1 MTLEIGALALL
12 GIKKIAPTIGAKL
25 AETAFKETMKRLNP
39 SDIQKAW
46 ICGIETA
53 NKTHELFYPCE
64 QGLVENFLEK
74 FFTGAAL
81 AELQKPFHNQGM
93 PQVELLVAAF
103 NATVAENKRIQRRF
117 MPEKLEGWL
126 DVFAKTYFEKT
137 NCYLNFQVAKADY
150 LKQLA
155 NWFDDVKFAGIAV
168 EGQEI
173 EKSEKLAQIFVMPDV
188 LEDVNTHVSLDI
200 QELET
205 GKNLQLLQRES
216 RSGRKFLASQ
226 LLNQNRSSKFVLLG
240 APGSGKT
247 TLLSFFAV
255 MLAQNYPEKL
265 GWDAERDCLPI
276 LIKIRDFAR
285 LSDINLLDY
294 ARQFAE
300 KTMSVKRLP
309 EGFFEYWLADGRAMI
324 LLDGLDEVVEES
336 KRYAVVQQIENFLG
350 QYHQNLAII
359 TSRPVGYKRDFFNS
373 SEFEHYQLQLLD
385 DDKVNEFINHWYDS
399 RVRDSAEAQRR
410 KESIKKALDDND
422 RIKLL
427 ARNPLLLTI
436 IALIHRYQAV
446 LPRARHKLYEK
457 AVETLLKC
465 WDANKKITDQSSFKC
480 LDADDLRRLMEIL
493 AYWIHTQGSTDNPE
507 GGTLISKDDLFD
519 QLTQNIKTKK
529 QVERFKAK
537 EEAKRFVDFI
547 QQRTGLLNEQG
558 QDLYAFVHKTFQE
571 YLCAQEIGYKAD
583 DEDDFEIILNHIRE
597 RLHDSHWREVL
608 LLLIAQQKP
617 KKAAKAMRAI
627 LAANSEHEEWLH
639 RDLFFA
645 GSCLAENIKELKVVD
660 SGLTVEILEKLVEL
674 EVRGEEKVGTKVR
687 SQVFQ
692 ILCGMNETEFEVQ
705 TLQLLKTKGVDEE
718 RLRGYQA
725 ELGEKEAAIS
735 SLLLRLED
743 GNENVHFSAAFA
755 LSRFGN
761 ASETVISALLL
772 GLEDGNEWVRARAVF
787 ALRRLENAS
796 EAVISAL
803 LLRLE
808 NGDNTVRGSA
818 AKALGNL
825 GNASEV
831 VISALLLRLE
841 DGDQNVRISAAKALG
856 NLENASESVISALL
870 LCLEDGDQ
878 NVRGSAAKA
887 LGNLENAS
895 ESVISALLLRLEDGD
910 DSVRGSAAKALGNL
924 ENASE
929 AVISA
934 LLLRLEDGDDSV
946 RGSAA
951 KALGNL
957 ENASEA
963 VISALLLRLEDGDQ
977 NVRDLAAQALGNL
990 ENASESVISALLLRL
1005 EDGDNT
1011 VRDSAAQALGNLEN
1025 ASEAVISALLLRLE
1039 DGDDSVRG
1047 SAAKALGNLENA
1059 SEAVISALLLR
1070 LEDGDQNVRDLAAKA
1085 LSRLG
1090 NASEAVI
1097 SALLLR
1103 LENGD
1108 DSVRGSAAQTLSRLG
1123 NASESVI
1130 SALLLRLEDGDD
1142 SVRYWAAQALGRL
1155 GLKSSDVL
1163 PALVQ
1168 WIDRHQD
1175 TKYVGSGIDVLWDL
1189 VGGEGNRSP
1198 VGF

>member
-1 MTLEIGALALL
+1 MISEFGTLGLKLAQALA
-12 GIKKIAPTIGAKL
+12 PKL
-25 AETAFKETMKRLNP
+25 AEIGFKESMKKFNP
-39 SDIQKAW
+39 SDFEKAC
-46 ICGIETA
+46 ICGIKTA
-53 NKTHELFYPCE
+53 DKTHELFYPCA
-64 QGLVENFLEK
+64 QGVVEDFLK
-74 FFTGAAL
+74 SFLAGAAL
-81 AELQKPFHNQGM
+81 PELLKPFNNLGT

-103 NATVAENKRIQRRF
+103 NATVTKNKRIQDRF
-117 MPEKLEGWL
+117 MPEKVSDWL

-150 LKQLA
+150 FKQVA

-200 QELET
+200 QELEA
-205 GKNLQLLQRES
+205 GKNMPLLQLEK

-226 LLNQNRSSKFVLLG
+226 LLNQNQSNKFVLLG

-507 GGTLISKDDLFD
+507 GGTLISKDDLFE

-571 YLCAQEIGYKAD
+571 YLCAQEIGYQAD

-627 LAANSEHEEWLH
+627 LAANSEYEEWLH

-705 TLQLLKTKGVDEE
+705 TLQLLKAKGVDAN
-718 RLRGYQA
+718 RLWKYQV

-735 SLLLRLED
+735 FLLLRLE
-743 GNENVHFSAAFA
+743 NENEDVRREAVQA
-755 LSRFGN
+755 LGGLGN
-761 ASETVISALLL
+761 ASETVI
-772 GLEDGNEWVRARAVF
+772 N
-787 ALRRLENAS
+787 
-796 EAVISAL
+796 AL
-803 LLRLE
+803 LLRLQDE
-808 NGDNTVRGSA
+808 NKDVRRDA
-818 AKALGNL
+818 ARALGGL
-825 GNASEV
+825 GNASEI
-831 VISALLLRLE
+831 VISSLLLRLQDE
-841 DGDQNVRISAAKALG
+841 HLLVRSCAARALG
-856 NLENASESVISALL
+856 NFGNASESI
-870 LCLEDGDQ
+870 
-878 NVRGSAAKA
+878 
-887 LGNLENAS
+887 
-895 ESVISALLLRLEDGD
+895 
-910 DSVRGSAAKALGNL
+910 
-924 ENASE
+924 
-929 AVISA
+929 
-934 LLLRLEDGDDSV
+934 
-946 RGSAA
+946 
-951 KALGNL
+951 
-957 ENASEA
+957 
-963 VISALLLRLEDGDQ
+963 
-977 NVRDLAAQALGNL
+977 
-990 ENASESVISALLLRL
+990 ISALLLRL
-1005 EDGDNT
+1005 EDGDNS
-1011 VRDSAAQALGNLEN
+1011 VRCQAAEALGNLKN
-1025 ASEAVISALLLRLE
+1025 ASEIVINRPLAK
-1039 DGDDSVRG
+1039 VR
-1047 SAAKALGNLENA
+1047 S
-1059 SEAVISALLLR
+1059 
-1070 LEDGDQNVRDLAAKA
+1070 
-1085 LSRLG
+1085 
-1090 NASEAVI
+1090 
-1097 SALLLR
+1097 
-1103 LENGD
+1103 
-1108 DSVRGSAAQTLSRLG
+1108 
-1123 NASESVI
+1123 
-1130 SALLLRLEDGDD
+1130 
-1142 SVRYWAAQALGRL
+1142 
-1155 GLKSSDVL
+1155 
-1163 PALVQ
+1163 
-1168 WIDRHQD
+1168 
-1175 TKYVGSGIDVLWDL
+1175 
-1189 VGGEGNRSP
+1189 
-1198 VGF
+1198 F

>member
-1 MTLEIGALALL
+1 MTFEMGALALL

-103 NATVAENKRIQRRF
+103 NATVAENKRIQGRF

-150 LKQLA
+150 FKQVA

-173 EKSEKLAQIFVMPDV
+173 EKSEKLAHIFVMPDV
-188 LEDVNTHVSLDI
+188 LEDVNTHVSLDL
-200 QELET
+200 QELEA
-205 GKNLQLLQRES
+205 GKTLQLLQREN

-226 LLNQNRSSKFVLLG
+226 LLNQNQSNKFVLLG

-336 KRYAVVQQIENFLG
+336 KRYDVVQHIENFLG
-350 QYHQNLAII
+350 KYHQNLAII
-359 TSRPVGYKRDFFNS
+359 TSRPAGYKRDFFNS

-385 DDKVNEFINHWYDS
+385 NAKVDEFINHWYDS
-399 RVRDSAEAQRR
+399 RVRDAAEAQRR
-410 KESIKKALDDND
+410 KESIRKALADND

-465 WDANKKITDQSSFKC
+465 WDANKKITEQSAFKC
-480 LDADDLRRLMEIL
+480 LDEDDLRRLMEIL

-507 GGTLISKDDLFD
+507 GGTLIAKDELLE

-529 QVERFKAK
+529 QVDLSKSRQ
-537 EEAKRFVDFI
+537 EAKRFVDFI

-571 YLCAQEIGYKAD
+571 YLCAQEIAYQAD
-583 DEDDFEIILNHIRE
+583 DDGDFEIILNHIRHN
-597 RLHDSHWREVL
+597 LHDAHWREVL

-627 LAANSEHEEWLH
+627 LAANSQYEEWLH

-660 SGLTVEILEKLVEL
+660 YSLTVEILKKLVEL
-674 EVRGEEKVGTKVR
+674 EVRGEELVGDKIR

-692 ILCGMNETEFEVQ
+692 ILCSMNETEFEAQ
-705 TLQLLKTKGVDEE
+705 TLQLLKARDVDEE
-718 RLRGYQA
+718 RLWRYQA

-743 GNENVHFSAAFA
+743 GGEDVRMSAAQA
-755 LSRFGN
+755 LGRLGN
-761 ASETVISALLL
+761 ASETVI
-772 GLEDGNEWVRARAVF
+772 N
-787 ALRRLENAS
+787 
-796 EAVISAL
+796 AL
-803 LLRLE
+803 LLRLKDE
-808 NGDNTVRGSA
+808 DSMVRHEVVQ
-818 AKALGNL
+818 ALGGLGNGSETVICFLVLRLQDESPVVRHQAARALGRL
-825 GNASEV
+825 GNASETVINALLLSLQDGEHSVPFFV
-831 VISALLLRLE
+831 VRGLSRFGNVSEALVSALLLRLE
-841 DGDQNVRISAAKALG
+841 DGDKSVRVMAAQALG
-856 NLENASESVISALL
+856 NLGNASETVISTLLQSLQDGDKLVRCKAVQALGNLGNTSESVISALL
-870 LCLEDGDQ
+870 QSLEDGDEDIRRSAVYALI
-878 NVRGSAAKA
+878 NLGNASETVINAVLLHLADGHKSVRMMAAQA
-887 LGNLENAS
+887 LGNL
-895 ESVISALLLRLEDGD
+895 
-910 DSVRGSAAKALGNL
+910 GNT
-924 ENASE
+924 SE

-934 LLLRLEDGDDSV
+934 LLLSLQDGEDRV
-946 RGSAA
+946 RMMAA
-951 KALGNL
+951 QSLGNL
-957 ENASEA
+957 GNTSEA
-963 VISALLLRLEDGDQ
+963 VIIALLLSLQDGEEDIRSSAVQALGKLGNSSEAVINALLLCLEDGEDWVRSSAVQALGKLGNTSQEVISNLLLRLEDGKEW
-977 NVRDLAAQALGNL
+977 VRRQAVEALG
-990 ENASESVISALLLRL
+990 
-1005 EDGDNT
+1005 
-1011 VRDSAAQALGNLEN
+1011 
-1025 ASEAVISALLLRLE
+1025 
-1039 DGDDSVRG
+1039 
-1047 SAAKALGNLENA
+1047 K
-1059 SEAVISALLLR
+1059 
-1070 LEDGDQNVRDLAAKA
+1070 
-1085 LSRLG
+1085 
-1090 NASEAVI
+1090 
-1097 SALLLR
+1097 
-1103 LENGD
+1103 
-1108 DSVRGSAAQTLSRLG
+1108 
-1123 NASESVI
+1123 
-1130 SALLLRLEDGDD
+1130 
-1142 SVRYWAAQALGRL
+1142 L
-1155 GLKSSDVL
+1155 GLKSSEVL
-1163 PALVQ
+1163 PAVVQ

-1175 TKYVGSGIDVLWDL
+1175 TAYVGSGIDVLWDL
-1189 VGGEGNRSP
+1189 VGSNGI
-1198 VGF
+1198 

>member
-12 GIKKIAPTIGAKL
+12 GIKKIAPTIAAKL

-53 NKTHELFYPCE
+53 NKTRELFYPCE

-103 NATVAENKRIQRRF
+103 NATVAENKRIQDRF

-226 LLNQNRSSKFVLLG
+226 LLNQNRSHKFVLLG

-359 TSRPVGYKRDFFNS
+359 TSRPAGYKRDFFNT

-385 DDKVNEFINHWYDS
+385 NAKVDEFINHWYDS
-399 RVRDSAEAQRR
+399 RVRDPAEAQRR
-410 KESIKKALDDND
+410 KDSIRKALADND

-446 LPRARHKLYEK
+446 LPRARYKLYEK

-465 WDANKKITDQSSFKC
+465 WDANKKITEQSAFKC

-507 GGTLISKDDLFD
+507 GGTLIAKDELLE

-529 QVERFKAK
+529 QVDLSKARQ
-537 EEAKRFVDFI
+537 EAKRFVDFI

-571 YLCAQEIGYKAD
+571 YLCAQEIGYQAD
-583 DEDDFEIILNHIRE
+583 DEDNFEIVLNHIRDN
-597 RLHDSHWREVL
+597 LHDAHWREVL

-617 KKAAKAMRAI
+617 RKAAKAMRSI
-627 LAANSEHEEWLH
+627 LAANSEYEEWLH
-639 RDLFFA
+639 RDLLFA

-660 SGLTVEILEKLVEL
+660 SSLTVEILENLVEL
-674 EVRGEEKVGTKVR
+674 EVRGEALVGNRVR

-692 ILCGMNETEFEVQ
+692 ILCSMNETEFEAQ
-705 TLQLLKTKGVDEE
+705 TLQLLKARGVDAN
-718 RLRGYQA
+718 RLWRYQA
-725 ELGEKEAAIS
+725 ALGEKEAAITS
-735 SLLLRLED
+735 LLLRLENGNEDVRRSAAGALGRLGNASETVINALLLRLKDEDSRVRREVVQALGGLGNASETVIGFLVLGLQDENPTVRHEAARALGRLGNASETVINALLLSLQDEEHLIHFFAVRGLSKFGNVSEALISALLLRLED
-743 GNENVHFSAAFA
+743 GDKSVRRKAVQA
-755 LSRFGN
+755 LGNLGNASETVISTLLLSLEDGDKSVRCKAVQALGNLGN

-772 GLEDGNEWVRARAVF
+772 CLEDGDEDIRTSAAY
-787 ALRRLENAS
+787 ALSNLGNAS
-796 EAVISAL
+796 EAVICAL
-803 LLRLE
+803 LLSLKD
-808 NGDNTVRGSA
+808 GDKSVRMMA
-818 AKALGNL
+818 ARVLGNL
-825 GNASEV
+825 GNASETLISALLLSLLQDGEDRV
-831 VISALLLRLE
+831 RHSAAQALGNLGNTSQEVISALLLSLQ
-841 DGDQNVRISAAKALG
+841 DGDEDIRSSAAQALG
-856 NLENASESVISALL
+856 KLGNSSEAVISALL
-870 LCLEDGDQ
+870 LCLEDGEDW
-878 NVRGSAAKA
+878 VRDSATEA
-887 LGNLENAS
+887 LGKLGNTSQE
-895 ESVISALLLRLEDGD
+895 VISTLLLRLEDAKEWVRY
-910 DSVRGSAAKALGNL
+910 SVAEALG
-924 ENASE
+924 
-929 AVISA
+929 
-934 LLLRLEDGDDSV
+934 
-946 RGSAA
+946 
-951 KALGNL
+951 K
-957 ENASEA
+957 
-963 VISALLLRLEDGDQ
+963 
-977 NVRDLAAQALGNL
+977 
-990 ENASESVISALLLRL
+990 
-1005 EDGDNT
+1005 
-1011 VRDSAAQALGNLEN
+1011 
-1025 ASEAVISALLLRLE
+1025 
-1039 DGDDSVRG
+1039 
-1047 SAAKALGNLENA
+1047 
-1059 SEAVISALLLR
+1059 
-1070 LEDGDQNVRDLAAKA
+1070 
-1085 LSRLG
+1085 
-1090 NASEAVI
+1090 
-1097 SALLLR
+1097 
-1103 LENGD
+1103 
-1108 DSVRGSAAQTLSRLG
+1108 
-1123 NASESVI
+1123 
-1130 SALLLRLEDGDD
+1130 
-1142 SVRYWAAQALGRL
+1142 L
-1155 GLKSSDVL
+1155 GLKSSEVL
-1163 PALVQ
+1163 PAVVQ

-1175 TKYVGSGIDVLWDL
+1175 AKYVGSGIDALWDL

>member
-1 MTLEIGALALL
+1 MIFEIGTLS
-12 GIKKIAPTIGAKL
+12 KIATSIGPKL
-25 AETAFKETMKRLNP
+25 AEIAFKETMKKLNP

-46 ICGIETA
+46 ISGIETA

-81 AELQKPFHNQGM
+81 PELQKPFYNQGM

-103 NATVAENKRIQRRF
+103 DATVEENKRIQGRF

-126 DVFAKTYFEKT
+126 DVFARTYFEKT
-137 NCYLNFQVAKADY
+137 NCYLKFQVAKADY
-150 LKQLA
+150 FKQVA

-188 LEDVNTHVSLDI
+188 LEDVNTHISLDI
-200 QELET
+200 QELEA
-205 GKNLQLLQRES
+205 GKNLQLLHRES

-226 LLNQNRSSKFVLLG
+226 LLNQNRSHKFVLLG

-285 LSDINLLDY
+285 LSDISLLDY

-359 TSRPVGYKRDFFNS
+359 TSRPAGYKRDFFNS

-385 DDKVNEFINHWYDS
+385 NAKVDEFIDHWYDS
-399 RVRDSAEAQRR
+399 RVRDPAEAQRR
-410 KESIKKALDDND
+410 KESIKKALNEND

-457 AVETLLKC
+457 AVETLLKN
-465 WDANKKITDQSSFKC
+465 WDANKEITEQSSFKC

-507 GGTLISKDDLFD
+507 GGTLIAKDELLE

-529 QVERFKAK
+529 QVDLSKARQ
-537 EEAKRFVDFI
+537 EAKRFVDFI

-571 YLCAQEIGYKAD
+571 YLCAQEIGYQAD
-583 DEDDFEIILNHIRE
+583 DEDDFEIVLNHIRQH
-597 RLHDSHWREVL
+597 LHDAHWREVL

-627 LAANSEHEEWLH
+627 LAANSDYEEWLH

-660 SGLTVEILEKLVEL
+660 GSLTVEILKKLVEL
-674 EVRGEEKVGTKVR
+674 EVRGEGKVGNKVH

-692 ILCGMNETEFEVQ
+692 ILCSMNETEFEAQ
-705 TLQLLKTKGVDEE
+705 TLQLLKAKGVDGNRLEE
-718 RLRGYQA
+718 YQA
-725 ELGEKEAAIS
+725 ALGEKEAVIS

-743 GNENVHFSAAFA
+743 DDDISYVLVAFA
-755 LSRFGN
+755 LGRLGN
-761 ASETVISALLL
+761 TSEAVINALLL
-772 GLEDGNEWVRARAVF
+772 RLEDENDSVRSNAVGVIRILQALGRLGNT
-787 ALRRLENAS
+787 S

-808 NGDNTVRGSA
+808 DENDSVRSNA
-818 AKALGNL
+818 AFALGSL
-825 GNASEV
+825 GNTSEA

-841 DGDQNVRISAAKALG
+841 DENDSVRSNAAEALGRLGNTSESVISSLLLRLEDENDSVRSNAAEVLGRLGNTSESVISVLLLRLEDENDSVRSNAAEVLGRLGNTSESVISVLLLRLEDENDSVRSNAAEALGRLGNTSESVISSLLLRLEDENDSVRSNAAKALG
-856 NLENASESVISALL
+856 
-870 LCLEDGDQ
+870 
-878 NVRGSAAKA
+878 R
-887 LGNLENAS
+887 LGNTS
-895 ESVISALLLRLEDGD
+895 ESVISALLLRLEDGENR
-910 DSVRGSAAKALGNL
+910 VRS
-924 ENASE
+924 
-929 AVISA
+929 
-934 LLLRLEDGDDSV
+934 
-946 RGSAA
+946 
-951 KALGNL
+951 
-957 ENASEA
+957 
-963 VISALLLRLEDGDQ
+963 
-977 NVRDLAAQALGNL
+977 
-990 ENASESVISALLLRL
+990 
-1005 EDGDNT
+1005 
-1011 VRDSAAQALGNLEN
+1011 SAAQALGN
-1025 ASEAVISALLLRLE
+1025 
-1039 DGDDSVRG
+1039 
-1047 SAAKALGNLENA
+1047 
-1059 SEAVISALLLR
+1059 
-1070 LEDGDQNVRDLAAKA
+1070 
-1085 LSRLG
+1085 
-1090 NASEAVI
+1090 
-1097 SALLLR
+1097 
-1103 LENGD
+1103 
-1108 DSVRGSAAQTLSRLG
+1108 LG

-1142 SVRYWAAQALGRL
+1142 WVRSNAAFALGKLGNASEAVIIALLLRLEDGNSLVRQSAVEALGKL
-1155 GLKSSDVL
+1155 GLKSSEVL
-1163 PALVQ
+1163 PAVVQ

-1175 TKYVGSGIDVLWDL
+1175 TAYVGSGIDVLWDL
-1189 VGGEGNRSP
+1189 VASDGN
-1198 VGF
+1198 

>member
-1 MTLEIGALALL
+1 MIIEFGTLGLKLAQA
-12 GIKKIAPTIGAKL
+12 IAPKL
-25 AETAFKETMKRLNP
+25 AEIGFKEAMKKFNP
-39 SDIQKAW
+39 SDFEKAW
-46 ICGIETA
+46 TCGIKTA

-64 QGLVENFLEK
+64 QGLVEGFLEK

-81 AELQKPFHNQGM
+81 PELLKPFNNQGT

-103 NATVAENKRIQRRF
+103 NATVAENKRIHDRF

-137 NCYLNFQVAKADY
+137 NYYLSFKVAKADY
-150 LKQLA
+150 FKQLA

-173 EKSEKLAQIFVMPDV
+173 EKSEKLAHIFVMPDV
-188 LEDVNTHVSLDI
+188 LEDVNNHVSLDI
-200 QELET
+200 EELEA

-226 LLNQNRSSKFVLLG
+226 LLSQNRSNKFVLLG

-285 LSDINLLDY
+285 LSDVNLLDY

-300 KTMSVKRLP
+300 KTMSVKPLP
-309 EGFFEYWLADGRAMI
+309 PGFFEYWLADGRAMI

-359 TSRPVGYKRDFFNS
+359 TSRPAGYKRDFFNS

-385 DDKVNEFINHWYDS
+385 NAKVDEFIDHWYDS

-410 KESIKKALDDND
+410 KDSIKKALNEND

-465 WDANKKITDQSSFKC
+465 WDANKKITEQSSFKC

-507 GGTLISKDDLFD
+507 GGTLIAKDDLLE

-529 QVERFKAK
+529 QVERFQAR

-571 YLCAQEIGYKAD
+571 YLCAQEIGYQAD
-583 DEDDFEIILNHIRE
+583 DEDDFEIVLNHIRDN
-597 RLHDSHWREVL
+597 LHDAHWREVL

-627 LAANSEHEEWLH
+627 LAANSQYEELLH

-674 EVRGEEKVGTKVR
+674 EVRGEEKVGNKVH
-687 SQVFQ
+687 SQVLQ
-692 ILCGMNETEFEVQ
+692 ILCSMNETEFEVE
-705 TLQLLKTKGVDEE
+705 TLQLLKAKGVDEN
-718 RLRGYQA
+718 RLWRYQV

-735 SLLLRLED
+735 FLLLRLE
-743 GNENVHFSAAFA
+743 NENEDVRREAIIA
-755 LSRFGN
+755 LGGLGN

-772 GLEDGNEWVRARAVF
+772 RLQDEDSKV
-787 ALRRLENAS
+787 RRLAAQALLISKNTS
-796 EAVISAL
+796 ETVISAL
-803 LLRLE
+803 VLRLKDA
-808 NGDNTVRGSA
+808 DNFVRRSA
-818 AKALGNL
+818 AQALGRS
-825 GNASEV
+825 GNTSEAV
-831 VISALLLRLE
+831 VSALLLRLE
-841 DGDQNVRISAAKALG
+841 DGDNGDKSVCAWAAEALG
-856 NLENASESVISALL
+856 WLKNASEVVISALL
-870 LCLEDGDQ
+870 LCLEDGD
-878 NVRGSAAKA
+878 NSLR
-887 LGNLENAS
+887 AS
-895 ESVISALLLRLEDGD
+895 
-910 DSVRGSAAKALGNL
+910 
-924 ENASE
+924 
-929 AVISA
+929 
-934 LLLRLEDGDDSV
+934 
-946 RGSAA
+946 
-951 KALGNL
+951 
-957 ENASEA
+957 
-963 VISALLLRLEDGDQ
+963 
-977 NVRDLAAQALGNL
+977 AAQALGRL
-990 ENASESVISALLLRL
+990 GNASETIISALLLRL
-1005 EDGDNT
+1005 EDGDNS
-1011 VRDSAAQALGNLEN
+1011 VRRSAAQALGWLGN
-1025 ASEAVISALLLRLE
+1025 ASEVVINALLLRLEDGNEDVRAWAADALGRLGNGSEVLISALLICLEDEHHLVRGWAAEALGKLGNASESVINALLLGLEDGNEDVRGWAAQGLGNLGNASEFVISALLLRLE
-1039 DGDDSVRG
+1039 DEDKWVRRE
-1047 SAAKALGNLENA
+1047 AAEALG
-1059 SEAVISALLLR
+1059 
-1070 LEDGDQNVRDLAAKA
+1070 K
-1085 LSRLG
+1085 
-1090 NASEAVI
+1090 
-1097 SALLLR
+1097 
-1103 LENGD
+1103 
-1108 DSVRGSAAQTLSRLG
+1108 
-1123 NASESVI
+1123 
-1130 SALLLRLEDGDD
+1130 
-1142 SVRYWAAQALGRL
+1142 L
-1155 GLKSSDVL
+1155 GLKSGEVL
-1163 PALVQ
+1163 PAVVQ
-1168 WIDRHQD
+1168 WIDRPQD
-1175 TKYVGSGIDVLWDL
+1175 TPYVGSGIDVLWDL
-1189 VGGEGNRSP
+1189 VGS
-1198 VGF
+1198 

>member
-1 MTLEIGALALL
+1 MIIEMGTLGLKLAQAIG
-12 GIKKIAPTIGAKL
+12 PKL
-25 AETAFKETMKRLNP
+25 AEIGFKEAMKKFNP
-39 SDIQKAW
+39 SDFEKAC
-46 ICGIETA
+46 IFGIKTA
-53 NKTHELFYPCE
+53 DKTHELFYPCA
-64 QGLVENFLEK
+64 QGVVEDFLK
-74 FFTGAAL
+74 TFLAGAAFS
-81 AELQKPFHNQGM
+81 ELLKPFNNLGT
-93 PQVELLVAAF
+93 PQVEFLVAAF
-103 NATVAENKRIQRRF
+103 NATVAENKRIQDRF

-126 DVFAKTYFEKT
+126 DVFARTYFEKT
-137 NCYLNFQVAKADY
+137 NCYLSFQVAKADY
-150 LKQLA
+150 FKQVA

-188 LEDVNTHVSLDI
+188 LEDVNTHISLDI
-200 QELET
+200 EELEA

-226 LLNQNRSSKFVLLG
+226 LLNQNRSHKFVLLG

-359 TSRPVGYKRDFFNS
+359 TSRPAGYKRDFFNS

-385 DDKVNEFINHWYDS
+385 DAKVDEFIDHWYDS
-399 RVRDSAEAQRR
+399 RVRDPAEAQRR
-410 KESIKKALDDND
+410 KDSITKALNEND

-465 WDANKKITDQSSFKC
+465 WDANKKITEQSSFKC

-507 GGTLISKDDLFD
+507 GGTLIAKDDLLE

-529 QVERFKAK
+529 EVDLSKARQ
-537 EEAKRFVDFI
+537 EARRFVNFI

-571 YLCAQEIGYKAD
+571 YLCAQEIGYQAD
-583 DEDDFEIILNHIRE
+583 DEDDFEIVLNHIRE
-597 RLHDSHWREVL
+597 NLHDAHWREVL

-627 LAANSEHEEWLH
+627 LAANSEYEEWLH

-660 SGLTVEILEKLVEL
+660 SSLTVEILEKLVEL
-674 EVRGEEKVGTKVR
+674 EVRGEKQVGDRVR

-692 ILCGMNETEFEVQ
+692 ILCSMNETEFEVQ
-705 TLQLLKTKGVDEE
+705 TLQLLKAKGVDGN
-718 RLRGYQA
+718 RLWRYQA

-787 ALRRLENAS
+787 ALSRLENAS

-808 NGDNTVRGSA
+808 NGDNTVRRLA

-856 NLENASESVISALL
+856 NLENASEAVISALL
-870 LCLEDGDQ
+870 LC
-878 NVRGSAAKA
+878 
-887 LGNLENAS
+887 
-895 ESVISALLLRLEDGD
+895 LEDGD
-910 DSVRGSAAKALGNL
+910 DSVRGSAAKALGNLENASEVVISALLLRLEDGDQNVRISAAQALGNLENASEAVISALLLRLEDGDQNVRISAAQALSRLGNGSESVISALLLRLEDGDNTVRGSAAQALSRL

-957 ENASEA
+957 
-963 VISALLLRLEDGDQ
+963 
-977 NVRDLAAQALGNL
+977 
-990 ENASESVISALLLRL
+990 
-1005 EDGDNT
+1005 
-1011 VRDSAAQALGNLEN
+1011 
-1025 ASEAVISALLLRLE
+1025 
-1039 DGDDSVRG
+1039 
-1047 SAAKALGNLENA
+1047 
-1059 SEAVISALLLR
+1059 
-1070 LEDGDQNVRDLAAKA
+1070 
-1085 LSRLG
+1085 
-1090 NASEAVI
+1090 
-1097 SALLLR
+1097 
-1103 LENGD
+1103 
-1108 DSVRGSAAQTLSRLG
+1108 G

-1130 SALLLRLEDGDD
+1130 SALLLRLEDEDN
-1142 SVRYWAAQALGRL
+1142 SVRYSAAFALGRLGNASETLINALLLSLEDEDNSVRYSAASALGNLGNASESVISALLLCLEDRDDFVVHYSAAAEALGKL

-1163 PALVQ
+1163 PAVAQ

-1175 TKYVGSGIDVLWDL
+1175 TAYVGSGIDVLCDL
-1189 VGGEGNRSP
+1189 VASQGN
-1198 VGF
+1198 